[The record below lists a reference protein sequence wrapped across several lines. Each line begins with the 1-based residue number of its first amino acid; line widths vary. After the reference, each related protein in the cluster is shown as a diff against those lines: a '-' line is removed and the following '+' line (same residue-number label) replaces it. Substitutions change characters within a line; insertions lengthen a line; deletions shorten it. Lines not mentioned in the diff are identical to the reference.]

1 MPLEKKSGW
10 LGLVTNV
17 GELQAPPGAL
27 KRAENVVIRRAGVVE
42 QRPGAY
48 RFDDLALSG
57 DAMLKLVPYAEST
70 LACYDD
76 GGNAEWWDVD
86 ADAAVQYTPL
96 SGGGATNPALFR
108 ADLIPDACARGNLY
122 VGYRDGVLK
131 WDGAG
136 AFETAGVPPTFYIYA
151 SNTSTNTPTWLPTAS
166 RVAYRVV
173 AKKTDSNGLIVR
185 SKPSG
190 AVIVENAAGADRSV
204 FINIYVHAT
213 TDFDELEVYRTR
225 TFSTSITPDEEY
237 QLVGVVPV
245 TGTTN
250 QFRDYITDDQ
260 RGATL
265 YTSPSRE
272 GIEGGNDCPPAA
284 GALALFRG
292 SLFFGNVAGPKRKVV
307 SYYDRGAIS
316 TATGIGTRSITV
328 DTVSGSNVVT
338 NASSTTGLQK
348 GMTVPSAG
356 VGAIPDRAWITN
368 ISGTTITLSA
378 NCTATVVGQAATFE
392 DSVYVN
398 SEWYGVST
406 LTGTSSIASINRTSG
421 TVVAHSQTPPKGGY
435 TDTLVIETIAR
446 GSSASLTLKA
456 THGDEFDPVLP
467 LYDDTAEEGDQD
479 VWPHG
484 LMWSKPDEP
493 EHVPAANYQFVGDK
507 TGDLLAL
514 AATRDALFVLK
525 TDGIWRATGT
535 NGQWRIDPFDMT
547 TRCILPSSV
556 STMNGRVYALTNR
569 GVVAISDE
577 GVQVVSLAIADQLK
591 GLIHSVTIAGAP
603 YAVTRNEQA
612 LGYVGTCNERDSEY
626 VLLVGD
632 LLSEASSEISGALV
646 YNEHTQAWTS
656 WDWSDLG
663 DAGFV
668 PNCVAYSPK
677 DSTVLIGSDAAPE
690 RLTAMAEPLR
700 MLDTPSAD
708 RAYACDGE
716 VTITITNWDSST
728 RRITY
733 TPAYQLAAGDVVV
746 TLSGG
751 GTAYRITTAVSTTVV
766 ALDGTDTPL
775 GGGARAYRPITCTV
789 EPRGF
794 VDPDQAMKLW
804 QAVYAGFS
812 ELVGPVA
819 VTYGVR
825 SSIKLQSA
833 EESGSLDVEEVEG
846 AAVYE
851 LGALLRGDV
860 PDSAARGWRFACS
873 VGWAMTY
880 GAVALE
886 SISVEYREGRTN
898 RPNLAVGAS

>member
-86 ADAAVQYTPL
+86 ADVAVQYTLPT
-96 SGGGATNPALFR
+96 GGGATNPALFR

-136 AFETAGVPPTFYIYA
+136 AFETAGVPMLFNVTHSTAATGFLA
-151 SNTSTNTPTWLPTAS
+151 SNM
-166 RVAYRVV
+166 RVSYRVV
-173 AKKTDSNGLIVR
+173 AKKTDANGVEVR
-185 SKPSG
+185 SRPSG
-190 AVIVENAAGADRSV
+190 AVTASNATGGTVRVTISIASS
-204 FINIYVHAT
+204 AT
-213 TDFDELEVYRTR
+213 GLCDTYEVYRTR
-225 TFSTSITPDEEY
+225 QFGLTTTIDEEY
-237 QLVGVVPV
+237 QLVKELDFAV
-245 TGTTN
+245 GTVS
-250 QFRDYITDDQ
+250 FVDSVADSE
-260 RGATL
+260 RGATG
-265 YTSPSRE
+265 YWCPSRE
-272 GIEGGNDCPPAA
+272 GIEGSNDRPPAC
-284 GALALFRG
+284 GAQALFRG
-292 SLFFGNVAGPKRKVV
+292 SLFFGNVVAPKRHVF
-307 SYYDRGAIS
+307 SFDWAGAAATGS
-316 TATGIGTRSITV
+316 ATGIGQRSATG
-328 DTVSGSNVVT
+328 DTAIGTNTILNVSDV
-338 NASSTTGLQK
+338 TGLQK
-348 GMTVPSAG
+348 GMIVNAAAFTLDAY
-356 VGAIPDRAWITN
+356 ITN
-368 ISGTTITLSA
+368 ISGTTVTVSENA
-378 NCTATVVGQAATFE
+378 TATGAASSMSFLDALQINGVWVRNTSLGIFNAAGPYYTGIQWYRSTPAAVGYDYTYVIETF
-392 DSVYVN
+392 
-398 SEWYGVST
+398 
-406 LTGTSSIASINRTSG
+406 LRTSG
-421 TVVAHSQTPPKGGY
+421 AA
-435 TDTLVIETIAR
+435 LTI
-446 GSSASLTLKA
+446 KA
-456 THGDEFDPVLP
+456 THGDEYSPALP

-493 EHVPAANYQFVGDK
+493 EHVPTVNYAFVGDK
-507 TGDLLAL
+507 TGDILAL
-514 AATRDALFVLK
+514 ATTRDALFVLK
-525 TDGIWRATGT
+525 TDGIWRVTGT

-716 VTITITNWDSST
+716 VTITITNWDAST